1 MQMKEQY
8 MKTRKDQIEHLKNL
22 KDEDIDYSDAP
33 AVVDFTNWQPNP
45 FFKPVKAQ
53 LSAKIDK
60 DILAWLKMHGAVSK
74 FLNKILR
81 EQMFAERKSH
91 NLAI

>member
-1 MQMKEQY
+1 
-8 MKTRKDQIEHLKNL
+8 MKTRQEQIEYIRNL

-33 AVVDFTNWQPNP
+33 AVTDFTNWQPNP

-53 LSAKIDK
+53 ISAKIDK
-60 DILAWLKMHGAVSK
+60 DILAWLKMHGEVSK

-81 EQMFAERKSH
+81 EKMLEERH
-91 NLAI
+91 NLVQG

>member
-1 MQMKEQY
+1 
-8 MKTRKDQIEHLKNL
+8 MKTRLEQIEYLKNL

-33 AVVDFTNWQPNP
+33 QVTDFTNWEPNP

-53 LSAKIDK
+53 LSAKVDK
-60 DILAWLKMHGAVSK
+60 DILAWLKMHGEVSK

-81 EQMFAERKSH
+81 EKMFEERH
-91 NLAI
+91 NLAQG